1 MAGELQHRVEI
12 EKLDAER
19 RIVFGWGYVSND
31 ESGAQVIDHSGQAV
45 SIADIE
51 KAAEGF
57 MLESRIG
64 GQMHKRSAGEVC
76 HSIVITDEIAQA
88 LGIVSKK
95 RGWFIGFKVTDDDAW
110 EGVKS
115 RRFRA
120 FSIGGSARKE
130 SVDAAA

>member
-45 SIADIE
+45 S
-51 KAAEGF
+51 
-57 MLESRIG
+57 
-64 GQMHKRSAGEVC
+64 
-76 HSIVITDEIAQA
+76 IAQA